1 MSAIQ
6 TQTNRGSRA
15 LRALVL
21 LTVFVALIGATLLA
35 LYVGGAANPLA
46 LADPG
51 AVVRFG
57 LPLVTA
63 VAQLA
68 MATSIGTL
76 VLASFAMADKG
87 KTLAAALNLVAVS
100 SIVWV
105 MFGAVQLVFSYLSAT
120 GLGFSTSNQFGQG
133 LWLFA
138 SQIEL
143 GRNQLINLALG
154 LVVSTLAIS
163 VRRLTAVLFT
173 AVLALLALV
182 PLALSGHA
190 SGTANHG
197 LAVNALGL
205 HLVGVSIWVGGIVA
219 LIVLHRSVGLTL
231 ELILRYSTLA
241 LVAFFL
247 VLTSG
252 LASGWLRI
260 GSWQGVLSPY
270 GQLLLAKTALLVV
283 LGLFGARHRRFAIKK
298 FAAAQSGFVRLI
310 AVEAILMAAT
320 VGIAA
325 ALSRTAPPVNPT
337 LLVGTSP
344 AEILTGQKLPPE
356 LTFDRY
362 FTEFKLDPLWL
373 AVCALGIIGYLVGV
387 TRLRRRGDKWSPA
400 RTISWMFGMLLLA
413 YITNGAFNAYQEYL
427 FSVHMMAHML
437 LSMAV
442 PILLVPGAPI
452 TLISRATEKRHDDSR
467 GLREWVLWAV
477 HTKYAQFISH
487 PIIAGLLF
495 ATSLVVFYY
504 TPLFG
509 WATREHIGHEWM
521 VVHFVITG
529 YLFVQALIGID
540 PGPHRLP
547 YAMRIGLL
555 ILVLAFHAFFGLA
568 VMTGNG
574 LLLADWFGAMGR
586 TWGQAPIDD
595 QHTGGAIAWGI
606 GELPTAVL
614 TIIVS
619 VQWFKSDAREARRL
633 DRAADRGDN
642 KDLENY
648 NAMLARLAERDAKSG
663 DK

>member
-1 MSAIQ
+1 
-6 TQTNRGSRA
+6 

-270 GQLLLAKTALLVV
+270 GQLLLAKTALLVL

>member
-270 GQLLLAKTALLVV
+270 GQLLLAKTALLVL